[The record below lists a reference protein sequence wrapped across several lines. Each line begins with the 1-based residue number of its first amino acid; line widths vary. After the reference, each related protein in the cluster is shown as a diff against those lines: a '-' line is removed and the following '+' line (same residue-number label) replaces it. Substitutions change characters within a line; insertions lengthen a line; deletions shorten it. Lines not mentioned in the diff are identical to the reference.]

1 MLALRRACQ
10 KQRCWCKRS
19 EEAVILSQIGSIA
32 TYARLQP
39 GFLLAAKSR
48 RPALR
53 LVLERPSQ
61 VGLEP
66 SSSWLVLAPRS
77 RVVSGVQCQRT
88 KCIPGFGHTVR
99 PDELPPRHRPR

>member
-1 MLALRRACQ
+1 MPPPVVGGRPPFATLPAKSAPKFHVGVASRVPKA

-39 GFLLAAKSR
+39 GFLLAAESR

-53 LVLERPSQ
+53 LVLEMPSQ
-61 VGLEP
+61 FVLEP

-77 RVVSGVQCQRT
+77 RVVSGVR
-88 KCIPGFGHTVR
+88 
-99 PDELPPRHRPR
+99 